1 MALSSAIAHPL
12 QATLRFQLSS
22 YQSDAYMM
30 IPISGVIDAAGIRGG
45 GGISTTYV
53 PKCFPQ
59 AIQDD
64 HEESKFTRTSG
75 SVITSTSAEKV
86 AMSEVNKLVG
96 SAEGFQLDAKERPG
110 RR

>member
-1 MALSSAIAHPL
+1 MISE
-12 QATLRFQLSS
+12 QA
-22 YQSDAYMM
+22 
-30 IPISGVIDAAGIRGG
+30 GGAGWGGGGEGRRGGGGG